1 MSWIRRT
8 TAGRGGMCLTL
19 TATSAVVIG
28 LAWAAAPATSPA
40 VKLAAAAKPAGNTAP
55 GTASPGRTAGF
66 VLDHGRYLP
75 VAPPRGLGDLV
86 SSPLGPV
93 GINDSGQ
100 VTGSYLDPAGRER
113 GFLLD
118 RNRNKF
124 VQVDVPG
131 AVGTQGQG
139 INNQGQ
145 VVGAYSDTGSTG
157 VNGAQLRGFLLD
169 HGRYIRLDY
178 PGAVSSQAD
187 DINDRGQVVGE
198 YQAADGTFHGYLWER
213 GRFRTLPT
221 PGGATG
227 INNRGQITGV
237 AGDVTTTDGYLL
249 DGNRLTT
256 FGAPG
261 AQITIPYDINDRGQ
275 IVGGSLTSLADT
287 APSGFLRSGGR
298 FIVINRPGAV
308 ATVLFGIN
316 DRGQIAGV
324 GPTAEDLASLPGAAM
339 MP

>member
-1 MSWIRRT
+1 
-8 TAGRGGMCLTL
+8 MCLTL
-19 TATSAVVIG
+19 IATSAVVIG

-93 GINDSGQ
+93 GIND
-100 VTGSYLDPAGRER
+100 
-113 GFLLD
+113 
-118 RNRNKF
+118 
-124 VQVDVPG
+124 
-131 AVGTQGQG
+131 
-139 INNQGQ
+139 
-145 VVGAYSDTGSTG
+145 
-157 VNGAQLRGFLLD
+157 
-169 HGRYIRLDY
+169 
-178 PGAVSSQAD
+178 
-187 DINDRGQVVGE
+187 RGQVVGE
-198 YQAADGTFHGYLWER
+198 YQVADGTFHGYLWER

-227 INNRGQITGV
+227 INNRGQVTGV
-237 AGDVTTTDGYLL
+237 TGDVTTTDGYLL

-287 APSGFLRSGGR
+287 APSGFLRSGGW

-324 GPTAEDLASLPGAAM
+324 GPTAEDLASLPGADM